1 MRWGAAEVG
10 GRFTDRPAA
19 IGRASSGGRN
29 LQEKLLVAV
38 AKPGEMRRHPRRGP
52 VDQLALLGVQPGTA
66 AQRHQAQRQHQGSEP
81 ARVQA
86 WVFEHRQ

>member
-1 MRWGAAEVG
+1 L
-10 GRFTDRPAA
+10 
-19 IGRASSGGRN
+19 GRAISGGRN
-29 LQEKLLVAV
+29 LQEELFVAV
-38 AKPGEMRRHPRRGP
+38 AQSGEMRRHAGRGP

-66 AQRHQAQRQHQGSEP
+66 AQRHQAQRQDQGREP